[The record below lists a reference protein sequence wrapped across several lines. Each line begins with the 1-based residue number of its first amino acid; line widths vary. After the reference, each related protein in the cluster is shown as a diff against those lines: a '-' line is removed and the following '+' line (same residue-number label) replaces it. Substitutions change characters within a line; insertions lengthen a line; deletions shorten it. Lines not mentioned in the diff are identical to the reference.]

1 MAKLLEL
8 THDDIEAYIL
18 DPKHNPLPPECQ
30 EQFDRVMTAARLLD
44 EYPDD
49 SHIVALLARKYRAS
63 VTTFRK
69 DVALAKEVYKTKH
82 KFDWDFWFAWQ
93 IKDQLELIRKC
104 KLQGRLKEWNAAKKV
119 LHQIIGDKPA
129 GLEDPTRMQ
138 HTNVYIQVV
147 NNNGQAEYKPVADVH
162 DLRDDEVQEL
172 LEVLN
177 EPIDD
182 AQAEDIMN
190 S

>member
-8 THDDIEAYIL
+8 TSDEIEAHIL
-18 DPKHNPLPPECQ
+18 DPKNNPLPPELKQ
-30 EQFDRVMTAARLLD
+30 QFDRVMTAAKLLD
-44 EYPDD
+44 DYPDD
-49 SHIVALLARKYRAS
+49 SHVVAFLARKYNCS
-63 VTTFRK
+63 ITTFRK
-69 DVALAKEVYKTKH
+69 DVALAKEVFKTKH

-119 LHQIIGDKPA
+119 LHQIIGDKPE

-138 HTNVYIQVV
+138 HTNVYIQVI
-147 NNNGQAEYKPVADVH
+147 NNGNSEYRAVGDVH
-162 DLRDDEVQEL
+162 DLRPDEVQEL

-182 AQAEDIMN
+182 KQAEEIMN